1 MKPTTKNFLKEVA
14 RQKGTKTNLK
24 AQKVALESVQD
35 LLSLT
40 EEADINFRSFDD
52 MIVDWTDRYEEIQNE
67 GQSLYNLYKTWQD
80 STDVLEEAANQF
92 YSKSEDIGINA
103 EDIPAY
109 GSAERTINAYRDDS
123 NYEERLS
130 VAANMPRL

>member
-1 MKPTTKNFLKEVA
+1 MSKENFLKEVA
-14 RQKGTKTNLK
+14 RQKGTNTNLK
-24 AQKVALESVQD
+24 AQKVAFESVQD

-52 MIVDWTDRYEEIQNE
+52 KIVDWTDRYEEIQNE

-103 EDIPAY
+103 EDIPSY

-123 NYEERLS
+123 DYEERLS